1 MEISLLDVQEVFN
14 DLLNHEISRDDAEE
28 WARKRMNALDNQVLI
43 FESRIKEYLLYKQQ
57 HTLINIELKI
67 FSNKYIQDEN
77 IIKKTSI
84 LESTKSIGRIIIL
97 K

>member
-1 MEISLLDVQEVFN
+1 
-14 DLLNHEISRDDAEE
+14 
-28 WARKRMNALDNQVLI
+28 MNTLDNQVLI

-57 HTLINIELKI
+57 HTLRNIELKI
-67 FSNKYIQDEN
+67 FSNKSIQDEN
-77 IIKKTSI
+77 SIKKTSI

>member
-1 MEISLLDVQEVFN
+1 
-14 DLLNHEISRDDAEE
+14 
-28 WARKRMNALDNQVLI
+28 MNTLDNQVLI

-57 HTLINIELKI
+57 HILINIELKI

>member
-1 MEISLLDVQEVFN
+1 
-14 DLLNHEISRDDAEE
+14 
-28 WARKRMNALDNQVLI
+28 MNTLDNQVLI
-43 FESRIKEYLLYKQQ
+43 FESRIKEDLLYKQQ
-57 HTLINIELKI
+57 YTLRNVDLKI
-67 FSNKYIQDEN
+67 FSNKYIEDEN

>member
-1 MEISLLDVQEVFN
+1 
-14 DLLNHEISRDDAEE
+14 
-28 WARKRMNALDNQVLI
+28 MNTLDNQVLI

-57 HTLINIELKI
+57 YTLRNIELKI

-77 IIKKTSI
+77 SIKKASI